1 MGLFYKSICYL
12 LHYWGWDR
20 VVHLLPSFF
29 SPRSIN
35 LLGWVS
41 MALAGLIYHQF
52 PMAGSNWKRSFLVIF
67 DRCANTNLLDDLFR
81 LGRLGV
87 DVLMS
92 GVGGPLAMAAVVL
105 FRSMC
110 CTN

>member
-1 MGLFYKSICYL
+1 
-12 LHYWGWDR
+12 
-20 VVHLLPSFF
+20 
-29 SPRSIN
+29 
-35 LLGWVS
+35 

-92 GVGGPLAMAAVVL
+92 GVGGPLAMAAVFCFVQCVVQIEAESIEFL
-105 FRSMC
+105 YRAWQKVYNNLKC
-110 CTN
+110 EGKGDGQ